1 MADPSAADCAALPTR
16 LRPVAAE
23 RFELSLLDE
32 SAGDVAFS
40 TPFGVPRAAEARDRE
55 PAVGAVPSVPLIN
68 EAEIVAYYESCEP
81 DYSLVWGL
89 QEHLCM
95 HYGYW
100 EEDTRSLA
108 EAVTRLNEKLVELG
122 RITGTDRVLDAGCG
136 VGGGALFLAR
146 RLGCRVHG
154 ITLSATQVERCRQN
168 ARRHRVED
176 LVCFE
181 RRNYLATGLDDASF
195 DVVWAVESV
204 CYAFDK
210 RDFLREAYRLLRPGG
225 RLVLA
230 DFFGVKMD
238 GRSRRDRRL
247 MEKWT
252 RSWAIREYAVTE
264 EFERQMVEAGFRDVV
279 VRDVTRSVQRSV
291 TRLFSYYYPGLVYT
305 YLWQLLGWRNRL
317 QTLNTHSTAYQYR
330 AYRRGLW
337 RYNLVGATKPE
348 DAR

>member
-1 MADPSAADCAALPTR
+1 
-16 LRPVAAE
+16 
-23 RFELSLLDE
+23 LSLLE
-32 SAGDVAFS
+32 EPAGDVAFS
-40 TPFGVPRAAEARDRE
+40 TPFAVRVLPEGGNRE
-55 PAVGAVPSVPLIN
+55 PALRPAAPGPLIN
-68 EAEIVAYYESCEP
+68 EDEIVAYYETCER

-89 QEHLCM
+89 REHLCM

-108 EAVTRLNEKLVELG
+108 QAVTRLNEKLVELG
-122 RITGTDRVLDAGCG
+122 RITGADRVLDAGCG

-154 ITLSATQVERCRQN
+154 ITLSAAQVDTCREN
-168 ARRHRVED
+168 ARRLGVEH
-176 LVCFE
+176 LARFE
-181 RRNYLATGLDDASF
+181 RRNYLATGLEDASF

-210 RDFLREAYRLLRPGG
+210 GDFLREAMRLLRPGG

-230 DFFGVKMD
+230 DFFSVRMD
-238 GRSRRDRRL
+238 GRPRRDRRL

-264 EFERQMVEAGFRDVV
+264 DFERQMAETGFRDVV
-279 VRDVTRSVQRSV
+279 VRDVTRSVRRSV
-291 TRLFSYYYPGLVYT
+291 RRLFLYYYPGLVYT
-305 YLWQLLGWRNRL
+305 YLWQLMGWRNRV

-337 RYNLVGATKPE
+337 RYNLVAGTKPE
-348 DAR
+348 GAR

>member
-1 MADPSAADCAALPTR
+1 M
-16 LRPVAAE
+16 AAE
-23 RFELSLLDE
+23 RFDLSLLGE
-32 SAGDVAFS
+32 PAGDVALS
-40 TPFGVPRAAEARDRE
+40 TPF
-55 PAVGAVPSVPLIN
+55 AVPCPPGGGDRAHAERLVPPGPLIN
-68 EAEIVAYYESCEP
+68 EDEIVAYYESCEP
-81 DYSLVWGL
+81 DYSLVWRL

-100 EEDTRSLA
+100 EEDTKSLA

-146 RLGCRVHG
+146 RLGCRVDG
-154 ITLSATQVERCRQN
+154 ITLSAAQVERCREN
-168 ARRHRVED
+168 ARRHGVED
-176 LVCFE
+176 LARFD
-181 RRNYLATGLDDASF
+181 RRNYLATGLDDQSF

-230 DFFGVKMD
+230 DFFSVKLD
-238 GRSRRDRRL
+238 GRPRRDRRL

-264 EFERQMVEAGFRDVV
+264 EFERQMLEAGFRDVV
-279 VRDVTRSVQRSV
+279 VRDVTRSVRRSV
-291 TRLFSYYYPGLVYT
+291 RRLFFYYYPGLVYT

-337 RYNLVGATKPE
+337 RYNLVAGTRPE
-348 DAR
+348 SAR

>member
-1 MADPSAADCAALPTR
+1 
-16 LRPVAAE
+16 
-23 RFELSLLDE
+23 LSLLGE
-32 SAGDVAFS
+32 PAGDVAFS
-40 TPFGVPRAAEARDRE
+40 TPFPVPCPPAGADRAHAGRF
-55 PAVGAVPSVPLIN
+55 VPPGPLIN
-68 EAEIVAYYESCEP
+68 EDEIVAYYESCEP
-81 DYSLVWGL
+81 DYSLVWRL

-100 EEDTRSLA
+100 EDDTRSLA
-108 EAVTRLNEKLVELG
+108 DAVTRLNEKLVELG
-122 RITGTDRVLDAGCG
+122 RITAADRVLDAGCG
-136 VGGGALFLAR
+136 VGGAALFLAR
-146 RLGCRVHG
+146 RLGCQVLG
-154 ITLSATQVERCRQN
+154 ITLSAAQVETCRKN
-168 ARRHRVED
+168 AEKHGASHLAR
-176 LVCFE
+176 FE

-210 RDFLREAYRLLRPGG
+210 GDFLREAYRLLRPGG

-230 DFFGVKMD
+230 DFFSVKMD
-238 GRSRRDRRL
+238 SRPRRDRRL

-264 EFERQMVEAGFRDVV
+264 EFARQMAEAGFRDVV
-279 VRDVTRSVQRSV
+279 VRDVTRRVHRSV
-291 TRLFSYYYPGLVYT
+291 RRLFFYYYPGLVYT

-337 RYNLVGATKPE
+337 HYNLVCGMKPPGA
-348 DAR
+348 R

>member
-1 MADPSAADCAALPTR
+1 M
-16 LRPVAAE
+16 AAE
-23 RFELSLLDE
+23 RSELSLLDE

-40 TPFGVPRAAEARDRE
+40 TPF
-55 PAVGAVPSVPLIN
+55 AVPCPPAGDRTAAALAVAPLIN
-68 EAEIVAYYESCEP
+68 EDEIVAYYESCEP

-122 RITGTDRVLDAGCG
+122 RITGADRVLDAGCG

-154 ITLSATQVERCRQN
+154 ITLSPSQVETCRKN
-168 ARRHRVED
+168 AARHGVGHLAR
-176 LVCFE
+176 FE
-181 RRNYLATGLDDASF
+181 RRNYLATGLEDESF

-210 RDFLREAYRLLRPGG
+210 GDFLREAFRLLRPGG

-230 DFFGVKMD
+230 DFFSVNMD
-238 GRSRRDRRL
+238 GRPRRDRRL

-264 EFERQMVEAGFRDVV
+264 EFERQMAAAGFRDVT
-279 VRDVTRSVQRSV
+279 VRDVTRSVHRSV
-291 TRLFSYYYPGLVYT
+291 RRLFFYYYPGLVYT

-337 RYNLVGATKPE
+337 RYNLVGGTKPQG
-348 DAR
+348 AP

>member
-1 MADPSAADCAALPTR
+1 M
-16 LRPVAAE
+16 AAE

-32 SAGDVAFS
+32 SAGEVAFS
-40 TPFGVPRAAEARDRE
+40 TSFSAPGPPGTRA
-55 PAVGAVPSVPLIN
+55 PSVRPVPPGPLIN
-68 EAEIVAYYESCEP
+68 EDEIVAYYESCEP

-89 QEHLCM
+89 REHLCM

-100 EEDTRSLA
+100 EEDTKSLA
-108 EAVTRLNEKLVELG
+108 EAVTRLNEKLVELAL
-122 RITGTDRVLDAGCG
+122 ITGADRVLDAGCG

-154 ITLSATQVERCRQN
+154 ITLSAAQVETCREN
-168 ARRHRVED
+168 ARRLGVEH
-176 LVCFE
+176 LARFE
-181 RRNYLATGLDDASF
+181 RRNYLATGLEDASF
-195 DVVWAVESV
+195 DVVWAVESA

-230 DFFGVKMD
+230 DFFSVSMD
-238 GRSRRDRRL
+238 GRPRRDRRL

-264 EFERQMVEAGFRDVV
+264 EFERQMEEAGFRDVV
-279 VRDVTRSVQRSV
+279 VRDVTRRVHRSV
-291 TRLFSYYYPGLVYT
+291 RRLFFYYYPGLVYT

-337 RYNLVGATKPE
+337 RYNLVGGTKPE
-348 DAR
+348 GAR

>member
-1 MADPSAADCAALPTR
+1 M
-16 LRPVAAE
+16 AAE

-32 SAGDVAFS
+32 SAGDVALS
-40 TPFGVPRAAEARDRE
+40 TSF
-55 PAVGAVPSVPLIN
+55 AVPCPPAGGDRTHHPCPVAPGPLIN
-68 EAEIVAYYESCEP
+68 EDEIVAYYESCEP

-100 EEDTRSLA
+100 EEDTKSLA
-108 EAVTRLNEKLVELG
+108 QAVTRLNEKLVELG
-122 RITGTDRVLDAGCG
+122 RITGEDRVLDAGCG

-146 RLGCRVHG
+146 HLGCRVLG
-154 ITLSATQVERCRQN
+154 ITLSAAQVETCRRN
-168 ARRHRVED
+168 AGRQGVGHLAR
-176 LVCFE
+176 FE
-181 RRNYLATGLDDASF
+181 RCNYLATGLEDASF
-195 DVVWAVESV
+195 DVVWAVESA

-230 DFFGVKMD
+230 DFFSVKMD
-238 GRSRRDRRL
+238 GRPRRDRRL
-247 MEKWT
+247 MERWT

-264 EFERQMVEAGFRDVV
+264 EFERQVAEAGFRDVV
-279 VRDVTRSVQRSV
+279 VRDVTRSVHRSV
-291 TRLFSYYYPGLVYT
+291 RRLFFYYYPGLVYT

-337 RYNLVGATKPE
+337 RYNLVGGTKPE
-348 DAR
+348 GAR